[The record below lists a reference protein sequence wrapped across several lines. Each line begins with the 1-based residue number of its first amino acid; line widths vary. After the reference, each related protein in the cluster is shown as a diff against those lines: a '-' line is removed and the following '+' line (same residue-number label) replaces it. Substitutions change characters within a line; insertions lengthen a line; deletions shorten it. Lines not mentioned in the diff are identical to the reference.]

1 MKGVYLNDP
10 HCKHFDQFSIRH
22 PQILDIDPVERTIC
36 GFLLVP
42 TYVSTMAH
50 TTNTDDHSLN
60 GAAQFAPFAEGKRS

>member
-36 GFLLVP
+36 GFLLV
-42 TYVSTMAH
+42 
-50 TTNTDDHSLN
+50 LN